1 MAVFQSLSD
10 RLQDT
15 FAQLKGKGRLTEDDI
30 NAAIE
35 LEKTLKPDGYPSMR
49 QDALAGRPTE
59 VDLFAGTVI
68 EMGKKCGIP
77 TPVNQ
82 KYKDFLL

>member
-1 MAVFQSLSD
+1 
-10 RLQDT
+10 
-15 FAQLKGKGRLTEDDI
+15 
-30 NAAIE
+30 
-35 LEKTLKPDGYPSMR
+35 MR

-68 EMGKKCGIP
+68 EMGKKFGIP

-82 KYKDFLL
+82 KYKDSLH